1 MCPTRSSILSFLS
14 RSIAVS
20 LVQLIL
26 SGCGYQLRGSSLG
39 DLLAISFSGTREAPV
54 TFRAIR
60 DTLEESNV
68 NIVAP
73 ASDVVAVHLL
83 DERSMRRSV
92 ATTNVIDA
100 AEYELR
106 LELDVS
112 ITRNEEILLEQ
123 ATLIAERVYAVDTAN
138 LSGSYEEQ
146 TLLMDEMRS
155 ELAQK
160 LARRIEMVAGNG

>member
-1 MCPTRSSILSFLS
+1 MSPTRFSILLLVKRAIGTALILS
-14 RSIAVS
+14 
-20 LVQLIL
+20 LL

-39 DLLAISFSGTREAPV
+39 DLLSISFSGTREAPV

-60 DTLEESNV
+60 NTLEDNNV
-68 NIVAP
+68 SIVAP
-73 ASDVVAVHLL
+73 SQDVVAVHLL
-83 DERSMRRSV
+83 DERSLRRSV

-112 ITRNEEILLEQ
+112 ITRNEEVLLAQ
-123 ATLIAERVYAVDTAN
+123 STLIAERVYAVDSAN
-138 LSGSYEEQ
+138 LSGSFEER
-146 TLLMDEMRS
+146 TLLMDEMRI

-160 LARRIEMVAGNG
+160 LARRIELVAGSS

>member
-1 MCPTRSSILSFLS
+1 MSFLS
-14 RSIAVS
+14 RTI
-20 LVQLIL
+20 LVVLLPLIV

-39 DLLAISFSGTREAPV
+39 DLLSISFSGTREAPV

-68 NIVAP
+68 TIVA
-73 ASDVVAVHLL
+73 AADGVVAVHLL

-92 ATTNVIDA
+92 ATTDVIDA

-112 ITRNEEILLEQ
+112 ITRNEEVLLEQ
-123 ATLIAERVYAVDTAN
+123 ATLIAERVYAVDSAN
-138 LSGSYEEQ
+138 LSGSFEEQ
-146 TLLMDEMRS
+146 TLLMDEMRA
-155 ELAQK
+155 ELARK
-160 LARRIEMVAGNG
+160 LARQIEMVAGNG

>member
-1 MCPTRSSILSFLS
+1 MSFLS
-14 RSIAVS
+14 RTI
-20 LVQLIL
+20 LVVLLPLIV

-39 DLLAISFSGTREAPV
+39 DLLSISFSGTREAPV

-68 NIVAP
+68 TIVA
-73 ASDVVAVHLL
+73 AADGVVAVHLL

-92 ATTNVIDA
+92 ATTDVIDA

-112 ITRNEEILLEQ
+112 ITRNEEVLLEQ
-123 ATLIAERVYAVDTAN
+123 ATLIAERVYAVDSAN
-138 LSGSYEEQ
+138 LSGSFEVQ
-146 TLLMDEMRS
+146 TLLMDEMRA
-155 ELAQK
+155 ELARK
-160 LARRIEMVAGNG
+160 LARQIEMVAGNG

>member
-1 MCPTRSSILSFLS
+1 MSFLS
-14 RSIAVS
+14 RTI
-20 LVQLIL
+20 LVVLLPLIV

-39 DLLAISFSGTREAPV
+39 DLLSISFSGTREAPV

-68 NIVAP
+68 TIVA
-73 ASDVVAVHLL
+73 AADGVVAVHLL

-92 ATTNVIDA
+92 ATTDVIDA

-112 ITRNEEILLEQ
+112 ITRNEEVLLEQ
-123 ATLIAERVYAVDTAN
+123 ATLIAERVYAVDSAN
-138 LSGSYEEQ
+138 LSGSFEEQ
-146 TLLMDEMRS
+146 TLLMDEMRA
-155 ELAQK
+155 ELARK
-160 LARRIEMVAGNG
+160 LARQIEIVAGNG

>member
-1 MCPTRSSILSFLS
+1 MYPTRFSILSSLNRLS
-14 RSIAVS
+14 LIGL
-20 LVQLIL
+20 LVLL
-26 SGCGYQLRGSSLG
+26 VSGCGYQLRGSDLG
-39 DLLAISFSGTREAPV
+39 DLLSISFTGTREAPV

-60 DTLEESNV
+60 DSLEESKV
-68 NIVAP
+68 TIVSP
-73 ASDVVAVHLL
+73 AVDVMAVHIL

-112 ITRNEEILLEQ
+112 ITRNEETLLERS
-123 ATLIAERVYAVDTAN
+123 TLIAERVYAIDSAN

-146 TLLMDEMRS
+146 TLLMDEMRA
-155 ELAQK
+155 ELARK
-160 LARRIEMVAGNG
+160 LTRRIELVNGSS